1 MRPRILSSH
10 LSPARRRVYRSVLAF
25 FVFIFLAMIWPVATQ
40 FSHARPLVF
49 GLPFFLFYLTVLLLT
64 SFIVLLVL
72 YLWEGRVGDDDESEK
87 LP

>member
-1 MRPRILSSH
+1 MRPRIFSSR
-10 LSPARRRVYRSVLAF
+10 LNPAHRRVYRSVLVF

-49 GLPFFLFYLTVLLLT
+49 GLPFFLFYLTSLLLT
-64 SFIVLLVL
+64 SFVILLVL
-72 YLWEGRVGDDDESEK
+72 YLWEDRAGEGDEPEE